1 MKKFQGKSS
10 TVIWCIASVC
20 AVLSLVYYLSA
31 GNGIVI
37 SIVSAF
43 VVLFLSMIVVS
54 VVVGVVTG
62 VMELFSPSKKQ
73 AEQENSS
80 LNEPITETFD
90 VAGTHYCMQNIM
102 KLATRNPDWKKTGKA
117 LVKAGYAGKQVFRY
131 TYINKPVKLIP
142 EPQNPHDPNAVMV
155 QIAGEKVGYISA
167 EEAPHVNDVLKHRK
181 IIYIS
186 SFIGG
191 GDQKYIEEDG
201 TFERRDGEPY
211 VHVRIKYK

>member
-1 MKKFQGKSS
+1 MNKNLIRKVVSAILAA
-10 TVIWCIASVC
+10 TC
-20 AVLSLVYYLSA
+20 AVASLVYYLQE
-31 GNGIVI
+31 GHGVMI
-37 SIVSAF
+37 SLVSAAIIF
-43 VVLFLSMIVVS
+43 ACAFLALYFLVS
-54 VVVGVVTG
+54 CVFTAVEGLKN
-62 VMELFSPSKKQ
+62 ENAQK
-73 AEQENSS
+73 AQEKSA
-80 LNEPITETFD
+80 PDKTITETFD
-90 VAGTHYCMQNIM
+90 VAGTHYCIKNIM
-102 KLATRNPDWKKTGKA
+102 KLATRNPDWRKTGKA
-117 LVKAGYAGKQVFRY
+117 LVAAGYAGKRVFRY

-186 SFIGG
+186 GFIGG

-201 TFERRDGEPY
+201 TFERRDAEPY

>member
-1 MKKFQGKSS
+1 M
-10 TVIWCIASVC
+10 
-20 AVLSLVYYLSA
+20 L
-31 GNGIVI
+31 
-37 SIVSAF
+37 
-43 VVLFLSMIVVS
+43 VVS
-54 VVVGVVTG
+54 VIVGG
-62 VMELFSPSKKQ
+62 VIGAVESLSPTKKQ
-73 AEQENSS
+73 ADHGNNDSDDH
-80 LNEPITETFD
+80 ITETFD

-102 KLATRNPDWKKTGKA
+102 KLATRNPDWRKTGKA
-117 LVKAGYAGKQVFRY
+117 LVAAGYAGKRVFRY

-167 EEAPHVNDVLKHRK
+167 EEAPHVNDVLKHRN

-186 SFIGG
+186 GFIGG

-201 TFERRDGEPY
+201 TFERYDGEPY